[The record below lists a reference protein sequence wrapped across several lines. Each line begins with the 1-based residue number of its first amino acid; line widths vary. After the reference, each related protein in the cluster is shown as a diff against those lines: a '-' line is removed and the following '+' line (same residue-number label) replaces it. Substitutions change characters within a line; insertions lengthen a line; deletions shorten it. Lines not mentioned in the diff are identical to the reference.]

1 MFLILCNFFSLLL
14 LKSAVQI
21 KLRFFRS
28 PNVIYTFSASLSG
41 SDFQPCGLLTIFTA
55 IQSFSYGSRL
65 AAFGMEINPFNPNA
79 LDVSTCGHDYWQ
91 KWGEAERS
99 ETLLLT
105 LERGLFKFSAPA
117 PPLEVLLKLE
127 PRIGTASPLLTAY
140 SHNIKSRCYPA
151 IYHCFY
157 LQHRRF
163 QPCCRSVIY
172 NTRQS
177 CTLFHLSFVTIFHTC
192 AWAGMVS
199 CLGATAGLPPVLQG
213 AAKRPAGRQ
222 VLPASFS
229 YSVCF
234 QGVSPIQTPAI
245 LLPGYGQQVFCQLSE
260 TVLTPGTHTAAF
272 HKPCFSF

>member
-1 MFLILCNFFSLLL
+1 
-14 LKSAVQI
+14 
-21 KLRFFRS
+21 
-28 PNVIYTFSASLSG
+28 
-41 SDFQPCGLLTIFTA
+41 
-55 IQSFSYGSRL
+55 
-65 AAFGMEINPFNPNA
+65 MEINPFNPYA
-79 LDVSTCGHDYWQ
+79 LDVPTCEHDCWQ
-91 KWGEAERS
+91 KWGEAERND
-99 ETLLLT
+99 TLLLT

-213 AAKRPAGRQ
+213 AASPAVYQ
-222 VLPASFS
+222 FPVSS
-229 YSVCF
+229 YSYKAERNDTLLLTLERGLCKC
-234 QGVSPIQTPAI
+234 SAPA
-245 LLPGYGQQVFCQLSE
+245 PPPE
-260 TVLTPGTHTAAF
+260 VL
-272 HKPCFSF
+272 

>member
-1 MFLILCNFFSLLL
+1 M
-14 LKSAVQI
+14 
-21 KLRFFRS
+21 
-28 PNVIYTFSASLSG
+28 IYTFSASLSG

-105 LERGLFKFSAPA
+105 LERALFKFSAPA

-177 CTLFHLSFVTIFHTC
+177 FTLFHLSFVTIFHISSLADTVC
-192 AWAGMVS
+192 RYVCILCLPQALSNAAAHQLS
-199 CLGATAGLPPVLQG
+199 CPVLQ
-213 AAKRPAGRQ
+213 
-222 VLPASFS
+222 VLSSCNA
-229 YSVCF
+229 YF
-234 QGVSPIQTPAI
+234 QA
-245 LLPGYGQQVFCQLSE
+245 L
-260 TVLTPGTHTAAF
+260 
-272 HKPCFSF
+272 